1 MFGRRAKLGN
11 KNALFF
17 FVGGEKRHQKK
28 ERLAGF
34 SFCLFLSA
42 SA

>member
-11 KNALFF
+11 KKALFF
-17 FVGGEKRHQKK
+17 FCGERRGIRQKK

-34 SFCLFLSA
+34 SFYIIRY
-42 SA
+42 

>member
-11 KNALFF
+11 KKALFF
-17 FVGGEKRHQKK
+17 FCGEREEALDRKK

-34 SFCLFLSA
+34 SFLSI
-42 SA
+42 S